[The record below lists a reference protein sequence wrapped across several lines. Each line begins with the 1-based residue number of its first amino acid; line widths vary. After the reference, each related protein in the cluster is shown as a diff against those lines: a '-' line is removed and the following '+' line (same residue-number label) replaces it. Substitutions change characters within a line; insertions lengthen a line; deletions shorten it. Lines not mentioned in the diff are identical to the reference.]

1 MPQIHPLYTLTNPHP
16 IPNTFR
22 HRREGDVLKE
32 ENRSLRQEQS
42 SLTRE
47 NSGLRRE
54 AEKLERRMDNLSKL
68 EEECSFLQEANKTL
82 QEETGLIQAQYE
94 SILVEKED
102 LECQNR
108 EAIQALNEERD
119 SKNALETKMKEASI
133 HNHNHHPNWE
143 VEKEL
148 TPPAASESAAV
159 PPKSPSPSDTLFL
172 RTGSPGSGYKVHSTP
187 YSPKKAPSLLSELQ
201 SSFMSNVDMSEFESL
216 QTRCKEAEDSITAL
230 QKEKLTLQEKV
241 TSLSLSKTEASA
253 MIEQVREDY
262 SKRMVERERKLEHL
276 KEEVLFKEEMIDQ
289 LRNNLNSASAE
300 RASSE
305 IEIDGL
311 KDEIQRLKKSTSSE
325 LDKVQQECIQE
336 QTRNVEL
343 KSEISVLQD
352 QGSTHIRTIEKLE
365 GIIFSSHG
373 EITSMIDDLQ
383 KLHRTVLRLSGEGK
397 GSSSSNRNSIPDLDD
412 VSRGEGAFENSEDS
426 ESIVFN
432 LEIKNRKA
440 IVPVHSES
448 MSLQA
453 INRLHEQL
461 RSVRAPL
468 EQFTKTMLEK
478 SLARSVKHV
487 SSDPSSPTTSVA
499 SEGKKSIDLEAS
511 VAKWRTKLAHK
522 TEEVNNLRAIMKARG
537 TTAEVAISSLRS
549 KLEGQSRTYQVE
561 LTRLKHQIKVL
572 KKEKDEHLSLRTMYA
587 KRCEDYIDD
596 ITKMKRELQ
605 KFKMDNDELMLS
617 LKKTIQR
624 KLELSTELEEYRME
638 QERLHLIPKRLNST
652 VI

>member
-1 MPQIHPLYTLTNPHP
+1 M
-16 IPNTFR
+16 
-22 HRREGDVLKE
+22 
-32 ENRSLRQEQS
+32 
-42 SLTRE
+42 
-47 NSGLRRE
+47 
-54 AEKLERRMDNLSKL
+54 
-68 EEECSFLQEANKTL
+68 
-82 QEETGLIQAQYE
+82 
-94 SILVEKED
+94 EKED

-119 SKNALETKMKEASI
+119 AKNALETKIKEASI
-133 HNHNHHPNWE
+133 HNHDHPSWE

-148 TPPAASESAAV
+148 TPPATE
-159 PPKSPSPSDTLFL
+159 PIPKSPSPSDTLFL

-201 SSFMSNVDMSEFESL
+201 SSFMANVDSSEFEAL
-216 QTRCKEAEDSITAL
+216 QKRCREAEDSITAL

-241 TSLSLSKTEASA
+241 TSLSLSRTETNA

-262 SKRMVERERKLEHL
+262 SKRMIERERELEHL
-276 KEEVLFKEEMIDQ
+276 KEEMLIKEEMIGQ

-325 LDKVQQECIQE
+325 WDKLQQECIQE

-343 KSEISVLQD
+343 TNEISVLQD
-352 QGSTHIRTIEKLE
+352 QFSAHVRMVDKLE
-365 GIIFSSHG
+365 SIIFSSHS
-373 EITSMIDDLQ
+373 ELTSMTDDLQ
-383 KLHRTVLRLSGEGK
+383 KLHRTVTRLSGEGK
-397 GSSSSNRNSIPDLDD
+397 GGSSNRNSMPDLDD
-412 VSRGEGAFENSEDS
+412 VSSRDGVSKNSDES
-426 ESIVFN
+426 ESVVFN
-432 LEIKNRKA
+432 LEIKKRKA
-440 IVPVHSES
+440 TVPVHTES
-448 MSLQA
+448 QSLQA
-453 INRLHEQL
+453 INKLHEQL
-461 RSVRAPL
+461 RSVRTPL

-487 SSDPSSPTTSVA
+487 SSDPSSPTTSVT
-499 SEGKKSIDLEAS
+499 SEGRRSIDLEAS
-511 VAKWRTKLAHK
+511 VAKWRNKLAHK
-522 TEEVNNLRAIMKARG
+522 TEEVNNLRAIMKARA

-561 LTRLKHQIKVL
+561 LTRLKHQIKIL

-587 KRCEDYIDD
+587 KRCEDYIDE

-605 KFKMDNDELMLS
+605 KFKFDSDELMLS

-638 QERLHLIPKRLNST
+638 QERMHHIPKQLNST
-652 VI
+652 II

>member
-1 MPQIHPLYTLTNPHP
+1 M
-16 IPNTFR
+16 
-22 HRREGDVLKE
+22 LKE
-32 ENRSLRQEQS
+32 ENRNLRQEQS

-47 NSGLRRE
+47 NSGLKRE
-54 AEKLERRMDNLSKL
+54 AEKLERRMENLSKL
-68 EEECSFLQEANKTL
+68 EEECSFLQEANRTL

-94 SILVEKED
+94 SMIAEKEE

-119 SKNALETKMKEASI
+119 AKNAMEIKMKEASI
-133 HNHNHHPNWE
+133 HNHNDHPSWE

-148 TPPAASESAAV
+148 TPPAASEAV

-201 SSFMSNVDMSEFESL
+201 SSFMANVDMSEFEAL
-216 QTRCKEAEDSITAL
+216 QKRCKEAEDSITAL

-241 TSLSLSKTEASA
+241 TSLSLSKTEANTV
-253 MIEQVREDY
+253 IEQVREDY
-262 SKRMVERERKLEHL
+262 SKRIVERERALEHL
-276 KEEVLFKEEMIDQ
+276 KEEMLLKEEMIGQ

-325 LDKVQQECIQE
+325 LDKLQQEYTQE

-343 KSEISVLQD
+343 KSEISVLHD
-352 QGSTHIRTIEKLE
+352 QLSTHTRTIEKLE
-365 GIIFSSHG
+365 GIIFSSHS
-373 EITSMIDDLQ
+373 ELISMTDDLQ
-383 KLHRTVLRLSGEGK
+383 KLHRTVTRLSGESK
-397 GSSSSNRNSIPDLDD
+397 GASSSSNRNSIPDLDD
-412 VSRGEGAFENSEDS
+412 VSRGEGVLENSEDS

-432 LEIKNRKA
+432 LEIKKRRA
-440 IVPVHSES
+440 TVPVHSES
-448 MSLQA
+448 QSLQA

-478 SLARSVKHV
+478 SLARSVKHI
-487 SSDPSSPTTSVA
+487 SSDPNSPTTSVA
-499 SEGKKSIDLEAS
+499 SEGKKSLDLEAS

-522 TEEVNNLRAIMKARG
+522 TEEVNNLRAIMKARA

-587 KRCEDYIDD
+587 KRCEDYVDE

-605 KFKMDNDELMLS
+605 KFKLDNDELMLS

-638 QERLHLIPKRLNST
+638 QERMHLIPKQLNST
-652 VI
+652 II

>member
-1 MPQIHPLYTLTNPHP
+1 M
-16 IPNTFR
+16 
-22 HRREGDVLKE
+22 LKD

-47 NSGLRRE
+47 NSGLKRE
-54 AEKLERRMDNLSKL
+54 AEKLERRMENLSKL
-68 EEECSFLQEANKTL
+68 EEECSFLQETNRTL

-119 SKNALETKMKEASI
+119 AKNALETKMKEASI
-133 HNHNHHPNWE
+133 HNHNDHPSWE

-148 TPPAASESAAV
+148 TPPAVSEPV

-201 SSFMSNVDMSEFESL
+201 SSFMSNVDMSEFEAL
-216 QTRCKEAEDSITAL
+216 QKRCKEAEDSITAL

-241 TSLSLSKTEASA
+241 TSLSLSKTEANT

-262 SKRMVERERKLEHL
+262 SKRMVERERELEHL
-276 KEEVLFKEEMIDQ
+276 KEEMLIKEEMIGQ

-311 KDEIQRLKKSTSSE
+311 KDEIQRLKKSTSTE
-325 LDKVQQECIQE
+325 LDKLQEECIQE

-343 KSEISVLQD
+343 KSEITVLQD
-352 QGSTHIRTIEKLE
+352 QESTHIRTIEKLE
-365 GIIFSSHG
+365 GIIFSSHS
-373 EITSMIDDLQ
+373 ELTSMTHDLQ
-383 KLHRTVLRLSGEGK
+383 KLHRTVTRLSGEGR
-397 GSSSSNRNSIPDLDD
+397 GASSNRNSIPDLDD
-412 VSRGEGAFENSEDS
+412 MSRGEGVSENLG
-426 ESIVFN
+426 ESVFN
-432 LEIKNRKA
+432 LEIKKRKTL
-440 IVPVHSES
+440 VPVHSES
-448 MSLQA
+448 QSLQA
-453 INRLHEQL
+453 INQLHEQL

-487 SSDPSSPTTSVA
+487 SSDPNSPTTSVA
-499 SEGKKSIDLEAS
+499 SEGRKSLDLEAS

-522 TEEVNNLRAIMKARG
+522 TEEVNNLRAIMKARA
-537 TTAEVAISSLRS
+537 TTAEVGISSLRS

-561 LTRLKHQIKVL
+561 LTRLKHQIKIL

-587 KRCEDYIDD
+587 KRCEDYVDE

-638 QERLHLIPKRLNST
+638 QERLHLIPKQLNST
-652 VI
+652 II

>member
-1 MPQIHPLYTLTNPHP
+1 M
-16 IPNTFR
+16 
-22 HRREGDVLKE
+22 LKE

-47 NSGLRRE
+47 NSGLKRE

-68 EEECSFLQEANKTL
+68 EEEYSFLQEANRTL

-94 SILVEKED
+94 SILAEKED

-119 SKNALETKMKEASI
+119 AKNAMETKMKEASM
-133 HNHNHHPNWE
+133 HNHNDHPSWE

-148 TPPAASESAAV
+148 TPPAANEPV

-201 SSFMSNVDMSEFESL
+201 SSFMANVDMSEFEAL
-216 QTRCKEAEDSITAL
+216 QKRCKEAEDSITAL

-241 TSLSLSKTEASA
+241 TSLSLSKTEANTI
-253 MIEQVREDY
+253 IEQVREDY
-262 SKRMVERERKLEHL
+262 SKRMVERERELEHL
-276 KEEVLFKEEMIDQ
+276 KEDMLLKEEMIGQ

-311 KDEIQRLKKSTSSE
+311 KDEIQRLKKSTSTE
-325 LDKVQQECIQE
+325 LDKIQQECIQE
-336 QTRNVEL
+336 QTRNMEL
-343 KSEISVLQD
+343 KSEITVLQD
-352 QGSTHIRTIEKLE
+352 QASTHIRTIEKLE
-365 GIIFSSHG
+365 GIIFSSHS
-373 EITSMIDDLQ
+373 ELTSMTDDLQ
-383 KLHRTVLRLSGEGK
+383 KLHRTVTRLSGEGK
-397 GSSSSNRNSIPDLDD
+397 GASSNRNSIPDLDD
-412 VSRGEGAFENSEDS
+412 VSREGVSENSEDH
-426 ESIVFN
+426 ESIIFN
-432 LEIKNRKA
+432 LEIKKRKA

-448 MSLQA
+448 QSLQA

-468 EQFTKTMLEK
+468 EQFTKAMLEK

-487 SSDPSSPTTSVA
+487 SSDPNSPTTSVA
-499 SEGKKSIDLEAS
+499 SEGKKSLDLEAS

-522 TEEVNNLRAIMKARG
+522 TEEVNNLRAIMKARA

-561 LTRLKHQIKVL
+561 LTRLKHQIKIL

-587 KRCEDYIDD
+587 KRCEDYVDE

-605 KFKMDNDELMLS
+605 KFKLDNDELMLS

-652 VI
+652 II

>member
-1 MPQIHPLYTLTNPHP
+1 M
-16 IPNTFR
+16 
-22 HRREGDVLKE
+22 LKD

-47 NSGLRRE
+47 NSGLKRE
-54 AEKLERRMDNLSKL
+54 AEKLERRMENLSKL
-68 EEECSFLQEANKTL
+68 EEECSFLQETNRTL

-119 SKNALETKMKEASI
+119 AKNALETKMKEASI
-133 HNHNHHPNWE
+133 HNHNDHPSWE

-148 TPPAASESAAV
+148 TPPAVSEPV

-201 SSFMSNVDMSEFESL
+201 SSFMSNVDMSEFEAL
-216 QTRCKEAEDSITAL
+216 QKRCKEAEDSITAL

-241 TSLSLSKTEASA
+241 TSLSLSKTEANT

-262 SKRMVERERKLEHL
+262 SKRMVERERELEHL
-276 KEEVLFKEEMIDQ
+276 KEEMLIKEEMIGQ

-311 KDEIQRLKKSTSSE
+311 KDEIQRLKKSTSTE
-325 LDKVQQECIQE
+325 LDKLQEECIQE

-343 KSEISVLQD
+343 KSEITVLQD
-352 QGSTHIRTIEKLE
+352 QESAHIRTIEKLE
-365 GIIFSSHG
+365 GIIFSSHS
-373 EITSMIDDLQ
+373 ELTSMTHDLQ
-383 KLHRTVLRLSGEGK
+383 KLHRTVTRLSGEGK
-397 GSSSSNRNSIPDLDD
+397 GASSNRNSIPDLDD
-412 VSRGEGAFENSEDS
+412 MSRGEGVSENLG
-426 ESIVFN
+426 ESVFN
-432 LEIKNRKA
+432 LEIKKRKTL
-440 IVPVHSES
+440 VPVHSES
-448 MSLQA
+448 QSLQA
-453 INRLHEQL
+453 INQLHEQL

-487 SSDPSSPTTSVA
+487 SSDPNSPTTSVA
-499 SEGKKSIDLEAS
+499 SEGRKSLDLEAS

-522 TEEVNNLRAIMKARG
+522 TEEVNNLRAIMKARA
-537 TTAEVAISSLRS
+537 TTAEVGISSLRS

-561 LTRLKHQIKVL
+561 LTRLKHQIKIL

-587 KRCEDYIDD
+587 KRCEDYVDE

-638 QERLHLIPKRLNST
+638 QERLHLIPKQLNST
-652 VI
+652 II

>member
-1 MPQIHPLYTLTNPHP
+1 M
-16 IPNTFR
+16 
-22 HRREGDVLKE
+22 LKE

-47 NSGLRRE
+47 NSGLKRE
-54 AEKLERRMDNLSKL
+54 AEKLERRMENLSKL

-102 LECQNR
+102 LECQNH

-119 SKNALETKMKEASI
+119 AKNALETKMKEASI
-133 HNHNHHPNWE
+133 HNHNHHPNWD

-148 TPPAASESAAV
+148 TPLAVASESAAV

-172 RTGSPGSGYKVHSTP
+172 RTGSPGSGYRVHSTP

-201 SSFMSNVDMSEFESL
+201 SSLMSNVDMSEFESL
-216 QTRCKEAEDSITAL
+216 QKRCKEAEDSITAL

-241 TSLSLSKTEASA
+241 TSLSLSKTEANS

-262 SKRMVERERKLEHL
+262 SKRMVERERELENL
-276 KEEVLFKEEMIDQ
+276 KEEVLLKEEMIGQ

-325 LDKVQQECIQE
+325 LDKLQQECIQE

-352 QGSTHIRTIEKLE
+352 QASTLTRTIEKLE

-373 EITSMIDDLQ
+373 ELISMTDDLQ
-383 KLHRTVLRLSGEGK
+383 KLHRTVIRLSGEGK
-397 GSSSSNRNSIPDLDD
+397 GASSNRNSMPDLDD
-412 VSRGEGAFENSEDS
+412 ASKGEGALENSEDG

-432 LEIKNRKA
+432 LEIKKRKA

-448 MSLQA
+448 LSLQA

-487 SSDPSSPTTSVA
+487 SSNPNSPTTSVA
-499 SEGKKSIDLEAS
+499 SEGTTKKSLDLEAS

-522 TEEVNNLRAIMKARG
+522 TEEVNNLRAIMKARA

-561 LTRLKHQIKVL
+561 LSRLKHQMKIL

-587 KRCEDYIDD
+587 KRCEDYVDE

-605 KFKMDNDELMLS
+605 KFKLDNDELMLS

-638 QERLHLIPKRLNST
+638 QERMHLIPKRLNST

>member
-1 MPQIHPLYTLTNPHP
+1 M
-16 IPNTFR
+16 
-22 HRREGDVLKE
+22 LKE

-47 NSGLRRE
+47 NSGLKRE
-54 AEKLERRMDNLSKL
+54 AEKLERRMESLSKL
-68 EEECSFLQEANKTL
+68 EEECSFLQEANRTL

-94 SILVEKED
+94 SMIAEKEE

-119 SKNALETKMKEASI
+119 AKNAMETKLKEASI
-133 HNHNHHPNWE
+133 HNHDDHPSWE

-148 TPPAASESAAV
+148 TPPAASEAV

-201 SSFMSNVDMSEFESL
+201 SSFMANVDMSEFEAL
-216 QTRCKEAEDSITAL
+216 QKRCKEAEDSITAL

-241 TSLSLSKTEASA
+241 TSLSLSKTEANTV
-253 MIEQVREDY
+253 IEQVREDY
-262 SKRMVERERKLEHL
+262 SKRIVERERALEHL
-276 KEEVLFKEEMIDQ
+276 KEEMLLKEEMIGQ

-325 LDKVQQECIQE
+325 LDKLQQEYIQE

-343 KSEISVLQD
+343 KSEISVLHD
-352 QGSTHIRTIEKLE
+352 QLSTHTRTIEKLE
-365 GIIFSSHG
+365 GIIFSSHS
-373 EITSMIDDLQ
+373 ELISMTDDLQ
-383 KLHRTVLRLSGEGK
+383 KLHRTVTRLSGESK
-397 GSSSSNRNSIPDLDD
+397 GASSSSNRNSIPDLDD
-412 VSRGEGAFENSEDS
+412 VSRGEGVLENSEDS
-426 ESIVFN
+426 DSIVFN
-432 LEIKNRKA
+432 LEIKKRRA
-440 IVPVHSES
+440 TVPVHSES
-448 MSLQA
+448 QSLQA

-478 SLARSVKHV
+478 SLARSVKHI
-487 SSDPSSPTTSVA
+487 SSDPNSPTTSVA
-499 SEGKKSIDLEAS
+499 SEGKKSLNLEAS

-522 TEEVNNLRAIMKARG
+522 TEEVNNLRAIMKARA

-587 KRCEDYIDD
+587 KRCEDYVDE

-605 KFKMDNDELMLS
+605 KFKLDNDELMLS

-638 QERLHLIPKRLNST
+638 QERMHLIPKQLNST
-652 VI
+652 II

>member
-1 MPQIHPLYTLTNPHP
+1 M
-16 IPNTFR
+16 
-22 HRREGDVLKE
+22 LKE

-47 NSGLRRE
+47 NSGLKRE
-54 AEKLERRMDNLSKL
+54 AEKLERRMESLSKL
-68 EEECSFLQEANKTL
+68 EEECSFLQEANRTL

-94 SILVEKED
+94 SMIAEKEE

-119 SKNALETKMKEASI
+119 AKNAMETKLKEASI
-133 HNHNHHPNWE
+133 HNHDDHPSWE

-148 TPPAASESAAV
+148 TPPAASEAV

-201 SSFMSNVDMSEFESL
+201 SSFMANVDMSEFEAL
-216 QTRCKEAEDSITAL
+216 QKRCKEAEDSITAL

-241 TSLSLSKTEASA
+241 TSLSLSKTEANTV
-253 MIEQVREDY
+253 IEQVREDY
-262 SKRMVERERKLEHL
+262 SKRIVERERALEHL
-276 KEEVLFKEEMIDQ
+276 KEEMLLKEEMIGQ

-325 LDKVQQECIQE
+325 LDKLQQEYIQE

-343 KSEISVLQD
+343 KSEISVLHD
-352 QGSTHIRTIEKLE
+352 QLSTHTRTIEKLE
-365 GIIFSSHG
+365 GIIFSSHS
-373 EITSMIDDLQ
+373 ELISMTDDLQ
-383 KLHRTVLRLSGEGK
+383 KLHRTVTRLSGESK
-397 GSSSSNRNSIPDLDD
+397 GASSSSNRNSIPDLDD
-412 VSRGEGAFENSEDS
+412 VSRGEGVLENSEDS
-426 ESIVFN
+426 DSIVFN
-432 LEIKNRKA
+432 LEIKKRRA
-440 IVPVHSES
+440 TVPVHSES
-448 MSLQA
+448 QSLQA

-478 SLARSVKHV
+478 SLARSVKHI
-487 SSDPSSPTTSVA
+487 SSDPNSPTTSVA
-499 SEGKKSIDLEAS
+499 SEGKKSLNLEAS

-522 TEEVNNLRAIMKARG
+522 TEEVNNLRAIMKARA

-587 KRCEDYIDD
+587 KRCEDYVDE

-605 KFKMDNDELMLS
+605 KFKLDNDELMLS

-638 QERLHLIPKRLNST
+638 QERMHLIPKQLNST

>member
-1 MPQIHPLYTLTNPHP
+1 M
-16 IPNTFR
+16 
-22 HRREGDVLKE
+22 LKE

-47 NSGLRRE
+47 NNGLKRE
-54 AEKLERRMDNLSKL
+54 AEKLERRMENLSKL

-102 LECQNR
+102 LECQNH

-119 SKNALETKMKEASI
+119 AKNALETKMKEASI
-133 HNHNHHPNWE
+133 HNHNHRPNWDI
-143 VEKEL
+143 EKEL
-148 TPPAASESAAV
+148 TPPAVASESAAV

-172 RTGSPGSGYKVHSTP
+172 RTGSPGSGYRVHSTP

-201 SSFMSNVDMSEFESL
+201 SSLMSNVDMSEFESL
-216 QTRCKEAEDSITAL
+216 QKRCKEAEDSITAL

-241 TSLSLSKTEASA
+241 TSLSLSKTEANS

-262 SKRMVERERKLEHL
+262 SKRMVERERELENL
-276 KEEVLFKEEMIDQ
+276 KEEVLLKEEMIGQ

-325 LDKVQQECIQE
+325 LDKIQQECIQE

-352 QGSTHIRTIEKLE
+352 QASTLTRTIEKLE

-373 EITSMIDDLQ
+373 ELTSMTDDLQ
-383 KLHRTVLRLSGEGK
+383 KLHRTVIRLSGESK
-397 GSSSSNRNSIPDLDD
+397 GASSNRNSMPDLDD
-412 VSRGEGAFENSEDS
+412 VSRGEGALENSEDG

-432 LEIKNRKA
+432 LEIKKRKA
-440 IVPVHSES
+440 VVPVHSES
-448 MSLQA
+448 LSLQA

-487 SSDPSSPTTSVA
+487 SSDPNSPTTSVA
-499 SEGKKSIDLEAS
+499 SESTKKSLDLEAS

-522 TEEVNNLRAIMKARG
+522 TEEVNNLRAIMKARA

-561 LTRLKHQIKVL
+561 LTRLKHQIKIL

-587 KRCEDYIDD
+587 KRCEDYVDE

-605 KFKMDNDELMLS
+605 KFKLDNDELMLS

>member
-1 MPQIHPLYTLTNPHP
+1 M
-16 IPNTFR
+16 
-22 HRREGDVLKE
+22 LKE

-47 NSGLRRE
+47 NSGLKRE
-54 AEKLERRMDNLSKL
+54 AEKLERRMENLSKL
-68 EEECSFLQEANKTL
+68 EEECSYLQEVNKTL

-94 SILVEKED
+94 GILAEKED

-119 SKNALETKMKEASI
+119 AKNALETKMKEASI
-133 HNHNHHPNWE
+133 HNHDDNPSWE

-148 TPPAASESAAV
+148 TPPAASEPA

-201 SSFMSNVDMSEFESL
+201 SSFMGNVDLSEFEAL
-216 QTRCKEAEDSITAL
+216 QKRCKEAEDSITAL

-241 TSLSLSKTEASA
+241 TSLSLSKTEANTV
-253 MIEQVREDY
+253 IEQVREDY
-262 SKRMVERERKLEHL
+262 SKRMVERERELERL
-276 KEEVLFKEEMIDQ
+276 KEEMLIKEEMIGQ

-311 KDEIQRLKKSTSSE
+311 KDEIQRLKKSTSTE
-325 LDKVQQECIQE
+325 LDKLQQECIQE

-343 KSEISVLQD
+343 KSEITVLQD
-352 QGSTHIRTIEKLE
+352 RASDHIRAIEKLE
-365 GIIFSSHG
+365 GIIFSSHS
-373 EITSMIDDLQ
+373 ELTSMTDDLQ
-383 KLHRTVLRLSGEGK
+383 KLHRTVTRLSGEGK
-397 GSSSSNRNSIPDLDD
+397 GASSNRNSIPDLDD
-412 VSRGEGAFENSEDS
+412 TSVSDNLGES

-432 LEIKNRKA
+432 LEIKKRKA
-440 IVPVHSES
+440 MVPVHSES
-448 MSLQA
+448 QSLQA

-487 SSDPSSPTTSVA
+487 SSDPNSPTTSVA
-499 SEGKKSIDLEAS
+499 SEGRKPLDLEAS

-522 TEEVNNLRAIMKARG
+522 TEEVNNLRAIMKARA

-561 LTRLKHQIKVL
+561 LTRLKHQIKIL

-587 KRCEDYIDD
+587 KRCEDYVDE

>member
-1 MPQIHPLYTLTNPHP
+1 M
-16 IPNTFR
+16 
-22 HRREGDVLKE
+22 LKE

-47 NSGLRRE
+47 NSGLKRE
-54 AEKLERRMDNLSKL
+54 AEKLERRMENLSKL

-119 SKNALETKMKEASI
+119 AKNALETKMKEASM
-133 HNHNHHPNWE
+133 HNHNHRPNWDI
-143 VEKEL
+143 EKEL
-148 TPPAASESAAV
+148 TPPAVASESAAV

-172 RTGSPGSGYKVHSTP
+172 RTGSPGSGYRVHSTP

-201 SSFMSNVDMSEFESL
+201 SSLMSNVDMSEFESL
-216 QTRCKEAEDSITAL
+216 QKRCKEAEDSITAL
-230 QKEKLTLQEKV
+230 QKEKLILQEKV
-241 TSLSLSKTEASA
+241 TSLSLSKTEANS

-262 SKRMVERERKLEHL
+262 SKRMVQRERELENL
-276 KEEVLFKEEMIDQ
+276 KEEVLLKEEMIGQ

-325 LDKVQQECIQE
+325 LDKIQQECIQE

-352 QGSTHIRTIEKLE
+352 QASTLTRTIEKLE

-373 EITSMIDDLQ
+373 ELTSMTDDLQ
-383 KLHRTVLRLSGEGK
+383 KLHRTVIRLSGESK
-397 GSSSSNRNSIPDLDD
+397 GASSNRNSMPDLDD
-412 VSRGEGAFENSEDS
+412 VSRGEGALENSEDG

-432 LEIKNRKA
+432 LEIKKRKA
-440 IVPVHSES
+440 VVPVHSES
-448 MSLQA
+448 LSLQA

-487 SSDPSSPTTSVA
+487 SSDPNSPTTSVV
-499 SEGKKSIDLEAS
+499 SEGTKKSLDLEAS

-522 TEEVNNLRAIMKARG
+522 TEEVNNLRAIMKARA

-561 LTRLKHQIKVL
+561 LTRLKHQIKIL

-587 KRCEDYIDD
+587 KRCEDYVDE

-605 KFKMDNDELMLS
+605 KFKLDNDELMLS

>member
-1 MPQIHPLYTLTNPHP
+1 M
-16 IPNTFR
+16 
-22 HRREGDVLKE
+22 LKE

-47 NSGLRRE
+47 NSGLKRE
-54 AEKLERRMDNLSKL
+54 AEKLERRIENLSKL

-119 SKNALETKMKEASI
+119 AKNALETKMKEASI
-133 HNHNHHPNWE
+133 HNHNHHPNWD

-148 TPPAASESAAV
+148 TPPAVASESAAI

-172 RTGSPGSGYKVHSTP
+172 RTGSPGSGYRVHSTP

-201 SSFMSNVDMSEFESL
+201 SSLMSNVDMSEFESL
-216 QTRCKEAEDSITAL
+216 QKRCKEAEDSITAL

-241 TSLSLSKTEASA
+241 TSLSLSKTEANS

-262 SKRMVERERKLEHL
+262 SKRMVERERELENL
-276 KEEVLFKEEMIDQ
+276 KEEVLLKEEMIGQ

-325 LDKVQQECIQE
+325 LDKIQQECIQE

-352 QGSTHIRTIEKLE
+352 QGSTLTRTIEKLE

-373 EITSMIDDLQ
+373 ELISMTDDLQ
-383 KLHRTVLRLSGEGK
+383 KLHRTVIRLSGEGK
-397 GSSSSNRNSIPDLDD
+397 GASSNRNSMPDLDD
-412 VSRGEGAFENSEDS
+412 VSKGEGALENSEDG

-432 LEIKNRKA
+432 LEIKKRKA

-448 MSLQA
+448 LSLQA

-487 SSDPSSPTTSVA
+487 SSNPNSPTTSVA
-499 SEGKKSIDLEAS
+499 SEGTTKKSLDLEAS

-522 TEEVNNLRAIMKARG
+522 TEEVNNLRAIMKART

-561 LTRLKHQIKVL
+561 LSRLKHQIKIL

-587 KRCEDYIDD
+587 KRCEDYIDE

-605 KFKMDNDELMLS
+605 KFKLDNDELMLS

-638 QERLHLIPKRLNST
+638 QERMHLIPKRLNST

>member
-1 MPQIHPLYTLTNPHP
+1 MYMYLYIITLPHSP
-16 IPNTFR
+16 IPTDVTFR

-47 NSGLRRE
+47 NTGLKRE

-68 EEECSFLQEANKTL
+68 EEECSYLQEANKTL
-82 QEETGLIQAQYE
+82 QEETGLIQAQFE
-94 SILVEKED
+94 SILAEKED
-102 LECQNR
+102 LESMNR

-119 SKNALETKMKEASI
+119 AKTALETRMKEASI
-133 HNHNHHPNWE
+133 HNHDHPSL
-143 VEKEL
+143 EKEL
-148 TPPAASESAAV
+148 TPPASSELV
-159 PPKSPSPSDTLFL
+159 QPKSPSPSDTLFL

-201 SSFMSNVDMSEFESL
+201 SSFMANVDMSEFEAL
-216 QTRCKEAEDSITAL
+216 QKRCKEAEDSITTL

-241 TSLSLSKTEASA
+241 TSLSLSKTEANT

-262 SKRMVERERKLEHL
+262 SKRKMERARELERL
-276 KEEVLFKEEMIDQ
+276 KEEMLIKEEMIGQ

-311 KDEIQRLKKSTSSE
+311 KDEIQRLKKSTSAE
-325 LDKVQQECIQE
+325 MDKLQQECIQE

-343 KSEISVLQD
+343 KSEISVAQD
-352 QGSTHIRTIEKLE
+352 QLAAHIRMIAKLE
-365 GIIFSSHG
+365 GIIYNSHN
-373 EITSMIDDLQ
+373 ELTAVTDDLQ
-383 KLHRTVLRLSGEGK
+383 NLHRTVTRLSGEGK
-397 GSSSSNRNSIPDLDD
+397 GASSNRNSITDVDD
-412 VSRGEGAFENSEDS
+412 MSKEGGSENSDDTGS
-426 ESIVFN
+426 TIFN
-432 LEIKNRKA
+432 LEIKNRKTS
-440 IVPVHSES
+440 VPVHSES
-448 MSLQA
+448 LSLQS
-453 INRLHEQL
+453 INLLRDQL
-461 RSVRAPL
+461 RSVRTPL
-468 EQFTKTMLEK
+468 ELFTKTMLEK

-487 SSDPSSPTTSVA
+487 ASDPNSPTTSVA
-499 SEGKKSIDLEAS
+499 SEGRKSLDFEAS

-522 TEEVNNLRAIMKARG
+522 TEEVNNLRAIMKARA

-561 LTRLKHQIKVL
+561 LSRLKHQIKLL

-587 KRCEDYIDD
+587 KRCEDYVDD

-605 KFKMDNDELMLS
+605 KMKLDNDELMLS

-638 QERLHLIPKRLNST
+638 QERLHLIPKQLNST
-652 VI
+652 II

>member
-1 MPQIHPLYTLTNPHP
+1 M
-16 IPNTFR
+16 
-22 HRREGDVLKE
+22 LKE

-47 NSGLRRE
+47 NSGLKRE
-54 AEKLERRMDNLSKL
+54 AEKLERRMESLSKL

-82 QEETGLIQAQYE
+82 QEETGLIQVQYE
-94 SILVEKED
+94 SILAEKED
-102 LECQNR
+102 LECQTR

-119 SKNALETKMKEASI
+119 AKNALETKIKEASM
-133 HNHNHHPNWE
+133 HNHSDHPSWE

-148 TPPAASESAAV
+148 TPPAAASEAV

-201 SSFMSNVDMSEFESL
+201 SSFMANVDMSEFEAL
-216 QTRCKEAEDSITAL
+216 QKRCKEAEDSITAL

-241 TSLSLSKTEASA
+241 TSLSLSKTEANA
-253 MIEQVREDY
+253 VIEQVREEY
-262 SKRMVERERKLEHL
+262 SKRMVERERELEHL
-276 KEEVLFKEEMIDQ
+276 KEDILLKEEMIGQ

-325 LDKVQQECIQE
+325 LDKLQQECIQE
-336 QTRNVEL
+336 QTRNMEL

-352 QGSTHIRTIEKLE
+352 QASTHVRTIEKLE

-373 EITSMIDDLQ
+373 ELISMTDDLQ
-383 KLHRTVLRLSGEGK
+383 KLHRTVTRLSGEGK
-397 GSSSSNRNSIPDLDD
+397 GASSNRNSIPDLDD
-412 VSRGEGAFENSEDS
+412 VSRGEGASENSEDS

-432 LEIKNRKA
+432 LEIKKRRA

-448 MSLQA
+448 LSLQA

-487 SSDPSSPTTSVA
+487 SSDPNSPTTSVA
-499 SEGKKSIDLEAS
+499 SEGKKSLDLEAS

-522 TEEVNNLRAIMKARG
+522 TEEVNNLRAIMKARA

-587 KRCEDYIDD
+587 KRCEDYVDE

-605 KFKMDNDELMLS
+605 KFKSDNDELMLS

>member
-1 MPQIHPLYTLTNPHP
+1 M
-16 IPNTFR
+16 
-22 HRREGDVLKE
+22 LKE

-47 NSGLRRE
+47 NSGLKRE
-54 AEKLERRMDNLSKL
+54 AEKLERRMENLSKL

-102 LECQNR
+102 LECQNH

-119 SKNALETKMKEASI
+119 AKNALETKMKEASI
-133 HNHNHHPNWE
+133 HNHNHRPNWDI
-143 VEKEL
+143 EKEL
-148 TPPAASESAAV
+148 TPPAVASESAAV

-172 RTGSPGSGYKVHSTP
+172 RTGSPGSGYRVHSTP

-201 SSFMSNVDMSEFESL
+201 SSLMSNVDMSEFESL
-216 QTRCKEAEDSITAL
+216 QKRCKEAEDSITAL

-241 TSLSLSKTEASA
+241 TSLSLSKTEANS
-253 MIEQVREDY
+253 MIEQVHEDY
-262 SKRMVERERKLEHL
+262 SKRMVQRERELENL
-276 KEEVLFKEEMIDQ
+276 KEEVLLKEEMIGQ

-325 LDKVQQECIQE
+325 LDKIQQECIQE

-352 QGSTHIRTIEKLE
+352 QASTLTRTIEKLE

-373 EITSMIDDLQ
+373 ELTSMTDDLQ
-383 KLHRTVLRLSGEGK
+383 KLHRTVIRLSGESK
-397 GSSSSNRNSIPDLDD
+397 GASSNRNSMPDLDD
-412 VSRGEGAFENSEDS
+412 VSRGEGALENSEDG

-432 LEIKNRKA
+432 LEIKKRKA
-440 IVPVHSES
+440 VVPVHSES
-448 MSLQA
+448 LSLQA

-487 SSDPSSPTTSVA
+487 SSDPNSPTTSVA
-499 SEGKKSIDLEAS
+499 SEGTKKSLDLEAS

-522 TEEVNNLRAIMKARG
+522 TEEVNNLRAIMKARA

-561 LTRLKHQIKVL
+561 LTRLKHQIKIL

-587 KRCEDYIDD
+587 KRCEDYVDE

-605 KFKMDNDELMLS
+605 KFKLDNDELMLS

-652 VI
+652 II

>member
-1 MPQIHPLYTLTNPHP
+1 MYLYIITLPHSP
-16 IPNTFR
+16 IPTDVTFR

-47 NSGLRRE
+47 NTGLKRE

-68 EEECSFLQEANKTL
+68 EEECSYLQEANKTL
-82 QEETGLIQAQYE
+82 QEETGLIQAQFE
-94 SILVEKED
+94 SILAEKED
-102 LECQNR
+102 LESMNR

-119 SKNALETKMKEASI
+119 AKTALETRMKEASI
-133 HNHNHHPNWE
+133 HNHDHPSL
-143 VEKEL
+143 EKEL
-148 TPPAASESAAV
+148 TPPASSELV
-159 PPKSPSPSDTLFL
+159 QPKSPSPSDTLFL

-201 SSFMSNVDMSEFESL
+201 SSFMANVDMSEFEAL
-216 QTRCKEAEDSITAL
+216 QKRCKEAEDSITTL

-241 TSLSLSKTEASA
+241 TSLSLSKTEANT

-262 SKRMVERERKLEHL
+262 SKRKMERARELERL
-276 KEEVLFKEEMIDQ
+276 KEEMLIKEEMIGQ

-311 KDEIQRLKKSTSSE
+311 KDEIQRLKKSTSAE
-325 LDKVQQECIQE
+325 MDKLQQECIQE

-343 KSEISVLQD
+343 KSEISVAQD
-352 QGSTHIRTIEKLE
+352 QLAAHIRMIAKLE
-365 GIIFSSHG
+365 GIIYNSHN
-373 EITSMIDDLQ
+373 ELTAVTDDLQ
-383 KLHRTVLRLSGEGK
+383 NLHRTVTRLSGEGK
-397 GSSSSNRNSIPDLDD
+397 GASSNRNSITDVDD
-412 VSRGEGAFENSEDS
+412 MSKEGGSENSDDTGS
-426 ESIVFN
+426 TIFN
-432 LEIKNRKA
+432 LEIKNRKTS
-440 IVPVHSES
+440 VPVHSES
-448 MSLQA
+448 LSLQS
-453 INRLHEQL
+453 INLLRDQL
-461 RSVRAPL
+461 RSVRTPL
-468 EQFTKTMLEK
+468 ELFTKTMLEK

-487 SSDPSSPTTSVA
+487 ASDPNSPTTSVA
-499 SEGKKSIDLEAS
+499 SEGRKSLDFEAS

-522 TEEVNNLRAIMKARG
+522 TEEVNNLRAIMKARA

-561 LTRLKHQIKVL
+561 LSRLKHQIKLL

-587 KRCEDYIDD
+587 KRCEDYVDD

-605 KFKMDNDELMLS
+605 KMKLDNDELMLS

-638 QERLHLIPKRLNST
+638 QERLHLIPKQLNST
-652 VI
+652 II

>member
-1 MPQIHPLYTLTNPHP
+1 M
-16 IPNTFR
+16 
-22 HRREGDVLKE
+22 LKE

-47 NSGLRRE
+47 NSGLKRE
-54 AEKLERRMDNLSKL
+54 AEKLERRMENLSKL
-68 EEECSFLQEANKTL
+68 EEECSFLQEANRTL

-94 SILVEKED
+94 SMLTEKEE

-119 SKNALETKMKEASI
+119 AKNAMEIKMKEASI
-133 HNHNHHPNWE
+133 HNHNDHPSWE

-148 TPPAASESAAV
+148 TPPAASEAV

-201 SSFMSNVDMSEFESL
+201 SSFMANVDMSEFEAL
-216 QTRCKEAEDSITAL
+216 QKRCKEAEDSITAL

-241 TSLSLSKTEASA
+241 TSLSLSKTEANTV
-253 MIEQVREDY
+253 IEQVREDY
-262 SKRMVERERKLEHL
+262 SKRIVERERALEHL
-276 KEEVLFKEEMIDQ
+276 KEEILLKEEMIGQ

-325 LDKVQQECIQE
+325 LDKLQQEYIQE

-343 KSEISVLQD
+343 KSEISDLHD
-352 QGSTHIRTIEKLE
+352 QLSTHTRTIEKLE
-365 GIIFSSHG
+365 GIIFSSHS
-373 EITSMIDDLQ
+373 ELISMTDDLQ
-383 KLHRTVLRLSGEGK
+383 KLHRTVTRLSGESK
-397 GSSSSNRNSIPDLDD
+397 GASSSSNRNSIPDLDD
-412 VSRGEGAFENSEDS
+412 VSRGEGVLENSEDS

-432 LEIKNRKA
+432 LEIKKRRA
-440 IVPVHSES
+440 TVPVHSES
-448 MSLQA
+448 QSLQA

-478 SLARSVKHV
+478 SLARSVKHI
-487 SSDPSSPTTSVA
+487 SSDPNSPTTSVA
-499 SEGKKSIDLEAS
+499 SEGKKSLDLEAS

-522 TEEVNNLRAIMKARG
+522 TEEVNNLRAIMKARA

-587 KRCEDYIDD
+587 KRCEDYVDE

-605 KFKMDNDELMLS
+605 KFKLDNDELMLS

-638 QERLHLIPKRLNST
+638 QERMHLIPKQLNST
-652 VI
+652 II